1 MLLALLYEILVIDG
15 LLLVVKDLS
24 IGKTDEEEL
33 LWDQLV
39 TVRAEF
45 DTRLLVLVGF
55 GNGNLTML
63 KRSVMNELHI
73 TPPLNYFKLFKFNY
87 KSKY

>member
-55 GNGNLTML
+55 S
-63 KRSVMNELHI
+63 RVMWI
-73 TPPLNYFKLFKFNY
+73 
-87 KSKY
+87 